1 MSGLSWFVFTVRKGA
16 RHEDILAGMEK
27 VQAKNESM
35 IKALQ
40 PGKVVPYADGLGR
53 VYRLKIPCLNRTR
66 CQRHNCRKCHR
77 TRQDLAR
84 TCCVSWRVRAVL
96 VECGPGPGGSCLA
109 LGNLRVRA
117 VLLHMIR
124 ASMCLQ
130 SVIEIYFAK
139 YSAVLAGWLVGRQGR
154 CCQCLASYS
163 GFCWERVSGQ
173 VSVGLSCRTRRAVVL
188 HGNMRQEC
196 PFRQGGAITSGL
208 SWFFFA
214 VCVGLTI
221 LHLCCRVSCSF
232 LGAVLAVRAVPFGL
246 LLGVMAG
253 ACVLVRGHAVARANH
268 RVRIH
273 GVRAVPA
280 KDRAVLAHVQCR
292 IRANP
297 PSCKMS
303 GLGPKVLS

>member
-1 MSGLSWFVFTVRKGA
+1 MTGAVLPVSGIIFRLLLGTCPWTSISWVVLPDASGCGA
-16 RHEDILAGMEK
+16 AWKHASGVSIP
-27 VQAKNESM
+27 
-35 IKALQ
+35 
-40 PGKVVPYADGLGR
+40 PGRG
-53 VYRLKIPCLNRTR
+53 
-66 CQRHNCRKCHR
+66 HH
-77 TRQDLAR
+77 
-84 TCCVSWRVRAVL
+84 VRAVL
-96 VECGPGPGGSCLA
+96 VLLCGLC
-109 LGNLRVRA
+109 
-117 VLLHMIR
+117 
-124 ASMCLQ
+124 
-130 SVIEIYFAK
+130 
-139 YSAVLAGWLVGRQGR
+139 WL
-154 CCQCLASYS
+154 S
-163 GFCWERVSGQ
+163 E
-173 VSVGLSCRTRRAVVL
+173 
-188 HGNMRQEC
+188 
-196 PFRQGGAITSGL
+196 L
-208 SWFFFA
+208 SW
-214 VCVGLTI
+214 LTI